1 MSESIFFFFDSGTIY
16 NGSHRYYMDTLFSPK
31 VKYRIS
37 TVNHSKKFTDPVP
50 DPDPD
55 SDSGEN
61 CLSVCRSDY
70 YIVTCSMRSAVG
82 IKKSYIELFTDSR
95 LFWGGKTRIRN
106 WFFKKNSSTQMSLSG
121 GPTTTLALWIFTK
134 KKVFTLNIPS
144 LDISL
149 RSLQFNRDNSTYPS
163 LHSLRLDLCPPKL
176 PLPQTL

>member
-1 MSESIFFFFDSGTIY
+1 MVCQYYHSFFFWSETLIDYSAWRDYHSFRSQTLGWLSLCAEWSIRVSDQKNKMSESFFFFFDSGTIY

-106 WFFKKNSSTQMSLSG
+106 CFLKKFS
-121 GPTTTLALWIFTK
+121 P
-134 KKVFTLNIPS
+134 
-144 LDISL
+144 
-149 RSLQFNRDNSTYPS
+149 
-163 LHSLRLDLCPPKL
+163 LRLIWVEV
-176 PLPQTL
+176 QH

>member
-1 MSESIFFFFDSGTIY
+1 VLNDQLESLIRKIKCLNLFFFFLIQE
-16 NGSHRYYMDTLFSPK
+16 RYITVAIDTTWIHFFPLSK

-134 KKVFTLNIPS
+134 KKGFYTQHSITGHFTPIAPIQPGQ
-144 LDISL
+144 LDIPK
-149 RSLQFNRDNSTYPS
+149 ST
-163 LHSLRLDLCPPKL
+163 
-176 PLPQTL
+176 